1 MLRAGQLRIAGG
13 ALPPDNPMPFS
24 NPASQLLAKLL
35 GLPAPAGVATSFVGN
50 R

>member
-1 MLRAGQLRIAGG
+1 
-13 ALPPDNPMPFS
+13 MPFS

-35 GLPAPAGVATSFVGN
+35 DLPAPAGEATSFVGN